1 MSQALTYKPNDYIWI
16 ICKKAVYIRQ
26 LRRSGP
32 IIAPLKVKMATAYS
46 IICSG
51 IELIQYCPITHEYAT
66 MNVRNAFRVDK
77 FPKYYAMLTAS
88 KGQKTAESDASVE
101 AAENAPTAST
111 MTLRSASPVSEET
124 SVPAEQSV
132 VQTTEAPVEPS
143 NENPEAEA
151 PVTEAP
157 VEPEAQN
164 ETVTPV
170 ESSEDESTTTPSEA
184 PVEPSNENPE
194 AEAPVEPEA
203 QNAEDNEEEE
213 DDEEEGDLKD
223 PAAPSTSSKKRK
235 RKNNK

>member
-111 MTLRSASPVSEET
+111 MTLRSASPVSDET
-124 SVPAEQSV
+124 SVPTEQSV
-132 VQTTEAPVEPS
+132 VQT
-143 NENPEAEA
+143 
-151 PVTEAP
+151 
-157 VEPEAQN
+157 
-164 ETVTPV
+164 
-170 ESSEDESTTTPSEA
+170 SEA

-235 RKNNK
+235 KKNNK